1 MHRYWRERPF
11 CATLRSAILLWFY
24 VPTRKGDI
32 MTSKPSSSKADNSLF
47 LVCALYKF
55 VTLENY
61 QEMREPLREFMEVN
75 HIRGTILL
83 AHEGLNGTVSGPKVG
98 VDALLAYLNQDER
111 ISPISHK
118 FSWHKDQPFYRTKVK
133 LKKEIVTMG
142 VEGINPLET
151 VGTYVSA
158 KDWNALISDP
168 EVTLIDT
175 RNDYEIEI
183 GTFKNAVNPK
193 TDSFREFPEY
203 VAKEL
208 NPSKHKKVAMFC
220 TGGIRCEK
228 STAYLKEQGFDEVY
242 HLEGGILQYLE
253 DVPESDSLW
262 EGDCFVFDNR
272 VAVNHKLEKSDYDQC
287 YGCRLPITE
296 KDKQSEQYEAGVSC
310 PACFGKHSDDQLAR
324 FRERE
329 KQVNLAKQRSQEHV
343 GADARDIMQSKRDKK
358 AQAQRQR
365 ALAKNQQRE

>member
-1 MHRYWRERPF
+1 M
-11 CATLRSAILLWFY
+11 
-24 VPTRKGDI
+24 
-32 MTSKPSSSKADNSLF
+32 KASNDMVDEQSF

-55 VTLENY
+55 VRLENY
-61 QEMREPLREFMEVN
+61 KEMRDPLRLFMESLN
-75 HIRGTILL
+75 IRGTILL
-83 AHEGLNGTVSGPKVG
+83 ALEGLNGTVSGSQNSIYELLTHLNN
-98 VDALLAYLNQDER
+98 DAR
-111 ISPISHK
+111 IAPISRK
-118 FSWHKDQPFYRTKVK
+118 FSWHEQQPFYRTKVK

-142 VEGINPLET
+142 VEGIDPRKT

-193 TDSFREFPEY
+193 TDSFREFPNY
-203 VAKEL
+203 VAQEL
-208 NPSKHKKVAMFC
+208 DPNKHKKVAMFC

-228 STAYLKEQGFDEVY
+228 STAYLKEQGFAEVY

-253 DVPESDSLW
+253 DVPKTESLW

-272 VAVNHKLEKSDYDQC
+272 VAVNHDLVKSHYDQC

-296 KDKQSEQYEAGVSC
+296 ADKTSPKFEAGVSC
-310 PACFGKHSDDQLAR
+310 PACFGSHSNEQLAR

-329 KQVNLAKQRSQEHV
+329 KQVNLAKERSQEHV
-343 GADARDIMQSKRDKK
+343 GTEARDIMLNKRSEK
-358 AQAQRQR
+358 AQAQRER
-365 ALAKNQQRE
+365 ALAKNKL